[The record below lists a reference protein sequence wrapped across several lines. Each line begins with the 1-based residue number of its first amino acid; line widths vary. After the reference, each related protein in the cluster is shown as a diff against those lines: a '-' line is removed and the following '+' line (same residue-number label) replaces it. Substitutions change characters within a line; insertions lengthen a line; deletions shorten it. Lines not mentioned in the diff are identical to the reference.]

1 MIWLAFAALAL
12 VVAALLL
19 QPLWRTRAP
28 AVAEAADIAFYRDQ
42 LAELERDQGLGYLTG
57 EQAAA
62 GRIEIQRRLL
72 AAAELASPSPPRG
85 EGAVSPVAAPFTL
98 PSPRR
103 GEGIRA
109 RLALA
114 IPMLAVLLA
123 GSLALYLEVGSPGA
137 VQTAAIARHPTDVDG
152 KEFARLI
159 EQLQAKLKENP
170 RDIDGWL
177 LLARSLRTIDKLPE
191 AAEAYLRALALSGGR
206 ADIASSYGELLIE
219 IAQGD
224 VTPAALDLFHQALA
238 REPGDPRARF
248 YVGLAKAQSGD
259 GKGALA
265 DWSALLADAP
275 PDAPYI
281 AAVREQIAEVAQSA
295 GIPAPAIA
303 APSGAPPPSTSPG
316 TSPGASPGAAP
327 RGPSAADMATAANM
341 SPEDRQ
347 QMIRGMVEGL
357 AARLKTKPD
366 DVEGW
371 LRLARAYGVLGEP
384 ARARDALAEAAK
396 QAPERVDVLT
406 AYAEALYTPEKATD
420 KPPTDYI
427 AVMRR
432 ILALEPTNAQA
443 MWFVANDA
451 AQSGDRKSAAALFRK
466 LLDRLPPNAPLRP
479 QVQRQLE
486 AVQGG

>member
-19 QPLWRTRAP
+19 QPLWRAHAP
-28 AVAEAADIAFYRDQ
+28 SVAEAADIAFYRDQ
-42 LAELERDQGLGYLTG
+42 LAELERDQALGYLTA

-62 GRIEIQRRLL
+62 GRLEIQRRLL
-72 AAAELASPSPPRG
+72 AAAELS
-85 EGAVSPVAAPFTL
+85 AAPAAGAR
-98 PSPRR
+98 PSPRGAIAVR
-103 GEGIRA
+103 S

-114 IPMLAVLLA
+114 IPILAVLLA
-123 GSLALYLEVGSPGA
+123 GSLALYLEIGSPGA
-137 VQTAAIARHPTDVDG
+137 VQTAAIARHPADVDG

-159 EQLQAKLKENP
+159 DQLQAKLKENP

-177 LLARSLRTIDKLPE
+177 LLARSMRTIDKLPE

-206 ADIASSYGELLIE
+206 ADIASAYGELLIE
-219 IAQGD
+219 IAQGA

-281 AAVREQIAEVAQSA
+281 EAVREQIAEVAQSA
-295 GIPAPAIA
+295 GIPAPATA
-303 APSGAPPPSTSPG
+303 GAPPPSASTSAP
-316 TSPGASPGAAP
+316 PVASAA
-327 RGPSAADMATAANM
+327 RGPSTADMAAAANM

-357 AARLKTKPD
+357 AARLKAKPD

-384 ARARDALAEAAK
+384 ERARAALAEAAK

-406 AYAEALYTPEKATD
+406 AYADALYTPEKAAD
-420 KPPTDYI
+420 KPPADYI

-432 ILALEPTNAQA
+432 ILALEPSNAQA

-451 AQSGDRKSAAALFRK
+451 AQSGDRKAAAALFRK

>member
-12 VVAALLL
+12 VVAVLLL
-19 QPLWRTRAP
+19 QPLWRARAP
-28 AVAEAADIAFYRDQ
+28 SVAEAADIAFYRDQ
-42 LAELERDQGLGYLTG
+42 LAELERDQALGYLTA

-62 GRIEIQRRLL
+62 GRLEIQRRLL
-72 AAAELASPSPPRG
+72 AAAELYSPSPR
-85 EGAVSPVAAPFTL
+85 
-98 PSPRR
+98 PSPRG
-103 GEGIRA
+103 GEGFRA

-114 IPMLAVLLA
+114 IPILTVLLA
-123 GSLALYLEVGSPGA
+123 GSLALYLEIGSPGA
-137 VQTAAIARHPTDVDG
+137 VQTAASGRHPADVDS

-159 EQLQAKLKENP
+159 DQLQAKLKEDP

-177 LLARSLRTIDKLPE
+177 LLARSMRTIDKLPE

-206 ADIASSYGELLIE
+206 ADIASAYGELLIE
-219 IAQGD
+219 IAQGA

-248 YVGLAKAQSGD
+248 YIGLAKAQSGD

-281 AAVREQIAEVAQSA
+281 AAVREQIAEVAQTS

-303 APSGAPPPSTSPG
+303 GAPPPSASTSAP
-316 TSPGASPGAAP
+316 PVASAA
-327 RGPSAADMATAANM
+327 RGPSTADMAAAANM
-341 SPEDRQ
+341 NPEDRQ

-357 AARLKTKPD
+357 AARLKAKPD

-384 ARARDALAEAAK
+384 ESARAALAEAAK

-406 AYAEALYTPEKATD
+406 AYADALYTPEKAAD
-420 KPPTDYI
+420 KPPADYI

-443 MWFVANDA
+443 MWFVANDE
-451 AQSGDRKSAAALFRK
+451 AQSGDRKAAAALYK
-466 LLDRLPPNAPLRP
+466 QLLDRLPPNAPLRP